1 MAPSPFFRRTP
12 PDRGWSSSTPMVF
25 KPTFPAHPLAF
36 RLFGALLFV
45 GVLSSSVFAQDPL
58 KDPAGS
64 TGSPDP
70 STAEAAPDQKS
81 DELLESI
88 PFAVSPLTLQQEV
101 LLSKGA
107 RPYLAR
113 ALSRASRRV
122 LVRANPELI
131 HVQLAF
137 AFARLATKLEPDS
150 VECWRLLLAVAGASD
165 PGDPEVL
172 KAEVDALAQISRL
185 APEDSVIRLRRLLFV
200 IEQVQTVEERMDRFE
215 QLLQPESIALIGDD
229 VAARLAL
236 DMALLYLR
244 AGDNDAFTRRL
255 AQALELDPS
264 YPSATAMAA
273 GHLGQDDPVA
283 ESELLVA
290 ALLADPIDVGFA
302 RQLGILALNH
312 GAFSGAARMLE
323 LAQFI
328 SRSSGQYSTEL
339 ILQRCLALWGLGRGP
354 KALDI
359 IAAHMR
365 DLDSIE
371 RTRVRRTNPSLDP
384 SDVIQI
390 RATEPPQ
397 LSLLKAAILSESDDE
412 QTYRSYVADVL
423 KNLLPLIDQEGD
435 SDLIDGEEEPGFEQA
450 TLLLQ
455 AAAFAAWQGEDS
467 DLVDRFVSAARE
479 QMALTPEALG
489 RFEAWNAIAGGR
501 IEIAIE
507 ILSLMEEDDELAA
520 LALSIA
526 YYRSDQISSAAR
538 IWLRLARDAP
548 GTLIGIWAR
557 NQLQLNLG
565 TTLAEGKIAEKIN
578 TQISQVPSSFDRLM
592 LQRDVAYSLR
602 LDPVNSTVKPYE
614 PVLYRLE
621 IANRSGI
628 RLSIGNDGPL
638 LPTAALICATT
649 AAAGGG
655 TTTGDLIV
663 LPIDRKLGLEP
674 RESMVIEL
682 DLDFYPGGAGEIAVA
697 RVGEGFSIDARVIT
711 NFTSDGVM
719 VVPDFFGEKATA
731 RLLRIDGI
739 TPDKPYRRDTLEQ
752 INRMEDVAALNGLLT
767 LLQVA
772 LRSESTEVSPQAAM
786 FRDRIF
792 QIFKLQYE
800 QLPAAAR
807 AWLAYAAPATS
818 SAPGYDEII
827 DLIMNDGDSLVQT
840 VLLAKLSWSAR
851 EGGANNRYLEKLL
864 ESDNPEIVNMARE
877 MQSVWSIAENEES
890 TASESN

>member
-1 MAPSPFFRRTP
+1 
-12 PDRGWSSSTPMVF
+12 MVF
-25 KPTFPAHPLAF
+25 KPTFPAHLLPF
-36 RLFGALLFV
+36 RLFGALLLV
-45 GVLSSSVFAQDPL
+45 GVLSSGVFAQDPL
-58 KDPAGS
+58 KDPAGLK
-64 TGSPDP
+64 GSPDP
-70 STAEAAPDQKS
+70 PAGETAPDQEP
-81 DELLESI
+81 DELLEGV

-107 RPYLAR
+107 RPFVAR
-113 ALSRASRRV
+113 ALARGARRM
-122 LVRANPELI
+122 LVRASPELI

-137 AFARLATKLEPDS
+137 AFARLATKLQPDS
-150 VECWRLLLAVAGASD
+150 VECWRLLLAIAGASD

-185 APEDSVIRLRRLLFV
+185 APEDSVIRLRRLLLV
-200 IEQVQTVEERMDRFE
+200 IEQAQTVEERLDRFE

-264 YPSATAMAA
+264 FPSATAMAA

-290 ALLADPIDVGFA
+290 ALLADPIEIGFA
-302 RQLGILALNH
+302 RQLGILALNY
-312 GAFSGAARMLE
+312 GAFSGATRMLE
-323 LAQFI
+323 IAQFI
-328 SRSSGQYSTEL
+328 SRSSGQYSSEL
-339 ILQRCLALWGLGRGP
+339 VLQRCLALWGLGRGP
-354 KALDI
+354 KALDV

-371 RTRVRRTNPSLDP
+371 RNRVRRMNPSLDP
-384 SDVIQI
+384 SDVIKI
-390 RATEPPQ
+390 KATEPPE
-397 LSLLKAAILSESDDE
+397 LSLLKAVILSEGDDD
-412 QTYRSYVADVL
+412 QAYRSYVADVL
-423 KNLLPLIDQEGD
+423 KQLLPLIEQQDDAG
-435 SDLIDGEEEPGFEQA
+435 LGEDDEEPGVEQA

-467 DLVDRFVSAARE
+467 ELVDRFVSAARE
-479 QMALTPEALG
+479 QMDLTPEALG
-489 RFEAWNAIAGGR
+489 RFEAWNAIARGQ

-538 IWLRLARDAP
+538 IWLRLARDVP
-548 GTLIGIWAR
+548 GTVIGIWAR

-565 TTLAEGKIAEKIN
+565 TTLAKGTVADKIN
-578 TQISQVPSSFDRLM
+578 DHISQVPSSFDRLM

-628 RLSIGNDGPL
+628 RLAIGNEGPL
-638 LPTAALICATT
+638 LPTAALVCATT

-663 LPIDRKLGLEP
+663 MSIDRKLGLEP

-682 DLDFYPGGAGEIAVA
+682 DLDFYPGVAGEIAVA

-711 NFTSDGVM
+711 NFTSDGTA

-731 RLLRIDGI
+731 RLMRIDGI

-752 INRMEDVAALNGLLT
+752 INRMENVAALNGLLS

-772 LRSESTEVSPQAAM
+772 LRSERDEITPQAAM

-792 QIFKLQYE
+792 QIFKLQYQ
-800 QLPAAAR
+800 QLPADAR
-807 AWLAYAAPATS
+807 AWLAYAAPATA

-827 DLIMNDGDSLVQT
+827 KLIMDDQDSLVQT
-840 VLLAKLSWSAR
+840 VLVAKLSWSAR
-851 EGGANNRYLEKLL
+851 DGGSNNSYLEKML
-864 ESDNPEIVNMARE
+864 ESDNPEVADMARK
-877 MQSVWSIAENEES
+877 MQEVWIIAENEES
-890 TASESN
+890 SASDSN